1 MTEISKEY
9 ISSLF
14 SPVPVDANKGS
25 RGHQLNICGSFT
37 MPGAAV
43 ICAMAGIRS
52 GSGLVKVTTPD
63 MAYPIIASHLIQPIF
78 NPVASNEYG
87 TFSANSVYAI
97 EKDLQWSDSVVVGCG
112 MGCNDDTT
120 KITEYVLKNSN
131 SPIILD
137 ADGINSIIKRI
148 DILKEVKA
156 PVVLTPHPGEMAR
169 CVSSTV
175 SYVQENRISVAKDF
189 AKKYGVIVLLKGCRT
204 VVTDGER
211 VLINPTGNPSMAMGG
226 TGDMLSGMIGSFV
239 AQGMNAFDA
248 ACAGAYIHGLCGE
261 RVANEISVRG
271 ATVEDMMDQLGAL
284 MSEFD

>member
-14 SPVPVDANKGS
+14 SPVPVDSNKGS
-25 RGHQLNICGSFT
+25 RGHQLNICGSYT

-43 ICAMAGIRS
+43 ICAKAGIRS

-63 MAYPIIASHLIQPIF
+63 KAYPIIASHLVQPIF
-78 NPVASNEYG
+78 NPVPSNDLG
-87 TFSANSVYAI
+87 TFSSNSIDAVLKDLEWANSIVI
-97 EKDLQWSDSVVVGCG
+97 GCG
-112 MGCNDDTT
+112 MGCNDDTARLT
-120 KITEYVLKNSN
+120 QAVLKNAN

-137 ADGINSIIKRI
+137 ADGINSIIGSI

-156 PVVLTPHPGEMAR
+156 PIVLTPHPGEMAR

-175 SYVQENRISVAKDF
+175 SYVQNDRVTVAKAF
-189 AKKYGVIVLLKGCRT
+189 AKEYGVVVLLKGYRT

-211 VLINPTGNPSMAMGG
+211 VLVNPTGNPSMAMGG

-239 AQGMNAFDA
+239 AQGMDVFDS

-261 RVANEISVRG
+261 MVAKNVSVRG
-271 ATVEDMMDQLGAL
+271 ATVEDMIDQLGAL